1 MPRPLKSMTATE
13 ESGAPGCAEI
23 RRSKK
28 FHIFF
33 HIDFF
38 AFWST
43 WVVEIRLFIYW
54 CACGLLVQMPALPTR
69 AAGNAWPR
77 GVRLMA

>member
-1 MPRPLKSMTATE
+1 MARLPMPRPLKSMTATE
-13 ESGAPGCAEI
+13 ESGAPGRAEI

-54 CACGLLVQMPALPTR
+54 CACGLLVQMPA
-69 AAGNAWPR
+69 
-77 GVRLMA
+77 